1 MMDLAV
7 QTLLS
12 PMILFFILGLG
23 AAFIK
28 SDLSVPSAIAKGMSL
43 YLMLAIGFKGGV
55 QVSTAGGGIDLFSA
69 GLAGIALSFF
79 LPFIAFFA
87 LRKTTALPVADS
99 ASIAGHYGSISI
111 VTFIAATQALK
122 TAGIPFEGYMIA
134 VAALMEA
141 PAIFSALRLASRYD
155 PDTEATPWHHILANG
170 SVVLLAGSFL
180 IGMITGPAGMETL
193 ESFIVSPF
201 KGVLCLFLLDMGLV
215 AGRGL
220 LESRHILRGNLLAF
234 GLYMPTL
241 GALMAGVMAAAFSM
255 SPGNAALLMVCA
267 ASASYIAAPAA
278 MRLALPQAKPALSL
292 TLAMGITFPFN
303 LVIGIPLWI
312 ALATAITGGSL

>member
-1 MMDLAV
+1 MMDLAF

-12 PMILFFILGLG
+12 PMILFFVLGLG
-23 AAFIK
+23 AAFMK

-55 QVSTAGGGIDLFSA
+55 QVSTAGFTPDLA
-69 GLAGIALSFF
+69 WTGLAGFLLSFF
-79 LPFIAFFA
+79 LPFVAFFA
-87 LRKTTALPVADS
+87 LRKTTTLPPADT

-141 PAIFSALRLASRYD
+141 PAIFTALRLASRYD

-170 SVVLLAGSFL
+170 SVVLLAGSFF
-180 IGMITGPAGMETL
+180 IGMITGQEGMHTL
-193 ESFIVSPF
+193 ESFVVSPF

-220 LESRHILRGNLLAF
+220 MESRHLLRGSLLAF
-234 GLYMPTL
+234 GLYMPFL
-241 GALMAGVMAAAFSM
+241 GALMAGGLAAVLSLT
-255 SPGNAALLMVCA
+255 PGNTALLMVCA

-303 LVIGIPLWI
+303 LIVGIPLWI
-312 ALATAITGGSL
+312 ALANAFTGGSQ

>member
-1 MMDLAV
+1 
-7 QTLLS
+7 
-12 PMILFFILGLG
+12 MILFFVLGLG
-23 AAFIK
+23 AAFMK

-55 QVSTAGGGIDLFSA
+55 QVSTAGFTPDLVWT
-69 GLAGIALSFF
+69 GLAGFLLS
-79 LPFIAFFA
+79 LCMPFVAFFA
-87 LRKTTALPVADS
+87 LRKTTTLPPADT

-170 SVVLLAGSFL
+170 SVVLLAGAFF
-180 IGMITGPAGMETL
+180 IGMITGQEGMHTL
-193 ESFIVSPF
+193 ESFVVSPF

-220 LESRHILRGNLLAF
+220 MESRHLLRGSLLAF
-234 GLYMPTL
+234 GLYIQL
-241 GALMAGVMAAAFSM
+241 ALFGNRSSEYPRSLKVKCVCVAFSLFLGCCFVLPVFRSSVFNVPPYPI
-255 SPGNAALLMVCA
+255 SPSSQPIRFCRILSALGYPVIFELVRRA
-267 ASASYIAAPAA
+267 YEPFLSY
-278 MRLALPQAKPALSL
+278 
-292 TLAMGITFPFN
+292 
-303 LVIGIPLWI
+303 
-312 ALATAITGGSL
+312 